1 MKAERLD
8 KAIEAIEDFSHS
20 SQLPF
25 PEFVKQMMLRDEFP
39 KLVTE
44 LRKAYNEIYQEN
56 ERKKPNIHKSSFNIR
71 RGLRKD

>member
-44 LRKAYNEIYQEN
+44 LRNAFNEIYKEN
-56 ERKKPNIHKSSFNIR
+56 EQKTNIHKSSFNIR
-71 RGLRKD
+71 RGLREN

>member
-25 PEFVKQMMLRDEFP
+25 PDFVKQMMLRDEFP

-44 LRKAYNEIYQEN
+44 LRNAFNEIYKEN
-56 ERKKPNIHKSSFNIR
+56 EQKTNIHKSSFNIR
-71 RGLRKD
+71 RGLREN

>member
-39 KLVTE
+39 KLVAE

-56 ERKKPNIHKSSFNIR
+56 EQRPNIHKSSFNIR